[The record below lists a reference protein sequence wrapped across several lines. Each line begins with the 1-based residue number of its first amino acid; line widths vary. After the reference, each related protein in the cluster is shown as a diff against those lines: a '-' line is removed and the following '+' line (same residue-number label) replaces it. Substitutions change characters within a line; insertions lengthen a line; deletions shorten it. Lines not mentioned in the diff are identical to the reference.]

1 MKFLKKVFG
10 LGKDEGYEE
19 AIELYNNHMYRK
31 AIERFKKVI
40 ENKDPSI
47 SLHHRL
53 SRFYCGQAHYN
64 LGVTFFAMSNF
75 DKAVV
80 EFENALKFRPNQ
92 VEIWEYLGICY
103 NNICEYEK
111 AVNAFEKVLDA
122 EPSHLPAR
130 LKLGIAF
137 HNLQMWDKAI
147 SICQEIL
154 KTHPNYAD
162 VYFHLGLAY
171 LGQGNPSDASLA
183 FENALKINPR
193 YKESRIRLGITQ
205 AYLGNLDEA
214 LNHIS
219 LMLKEF
225 PNYSDLHYY
234 LGIIYASS
242 DEIPKAISSFR
253 RALEINPLFSESRVK
268 LAIILYKAKKF
279 NEALNEIEEA
289 NRLDPGNKKIHMILD
304 HLRRQIS
311 LSEKVSKEMPGITH
325 MDLTDDE
332 IIAQNIHDFNKH
344 LEIVPNFSEM
354 LSIMKGFSE
363 ENVSFYEPLIS
374 IVQDS
379 VAQHPGYA
387 DLHCSLGSLFFKTKR
402 YDEAEKAF
410 KQALA
415 INPEYLQARI
425 NLFRTFKVEGKLEA
439 ALKEGQYLFEKGL
452 PYPDFHCSLGEI
464 YISLKMF
471 DEAEAVLQSALE
483 KKPTYSRAYLVLAQ
497 LYENMGAKDKA
508 ISQLLKCLDSNPSK
522 EHKLEASEAL
532 LRLRG
537 SEFI

>member
-10 LGKDEGYEE
+10 LGKDEGYDE

-31 AIERFKKVI
+31 AIESFKKVI
-40 ENKDPSI
+40 ANKDSSI
-47 SLHHRL
+47 SLHRRL
-53 SRFYCGQAHYN
+53 SHFYCGQAHYN
-64 LGVTFFAMSNF
+64 LGLMFFAMSNF

-80 EFENALKFRPNQ
+80 EFENALEFRPNQ

-122 EPSHLPAR
+122 EPYHLPAR

-147 SICQEIL
+147 SICLEIL
-154 KTHPNYAD
+154 KIHPNYAD
-162 VYFHLGLAY
+162 VHFHLGLAY
-171 LGQGNPSDASLA
+171 LGQGKPSEASLA

-234 LGIIYASS
+234 LGIIHASKN
-242 DEIPKAISSFR
+242 EVPKAISSFR
-253 RALEINPLFSESRVK
+253 RALEINPSFSESRVK
-268 LAIILYKAKKF
+268 LGMLLYKAKNF
-279 NEALNEIEEA
+279 NEALHEIEKA
-289 NRLDPGNKKIHMILD
+289 SRLDPGNKKIHTILD

-311 LSEKVSKEMPGITH
+311 LSEKISKEMPGITH
-325 MDLTDDE
+325 IDLADDE
-332 IIAQNIHDFNKH
+332 IIAQSMHDFNKH

-363 ENVSFYEPLIS
+363 ENASFYEPLIS

-379 VAQHPGYA
+379 LAQHPGYA

-402 YDEAEKAF
+402 YEEAEKAF

-415 INPEYLQARI
+415 INPEYLQARV
-425 NLFRTFKVEGKLEA
+425 NLFKTLKAEGKLEA
-439 ALKEGQYLFEKGL
+439 ALKEGQHLLKKGL
-452 PYPDFHCSLGEI
+452 PYPDFLCSLGDI

-471 DEAEAVLQSALE
+471 EEAETVLQSALE
-483 KKPTYSRAYLVLAQ
+483 KKPKYARAHLVLAN
-497 LYENMGAKDKA
+497 LYENTGATDKA
-508 ISQLLKCLDSNPSK
+508 ISQLLKCLDSDPLK
-522 EHKLEASEAL
+522 EYKLEAQEAL
-532 LRLRG
+532 QRL
-537 SEFI
+537 SE